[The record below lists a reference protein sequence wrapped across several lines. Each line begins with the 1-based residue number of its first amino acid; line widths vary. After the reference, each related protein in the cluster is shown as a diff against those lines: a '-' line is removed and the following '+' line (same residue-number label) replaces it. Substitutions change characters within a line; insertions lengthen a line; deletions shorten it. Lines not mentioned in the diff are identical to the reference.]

1 MSYLA
6 SKLAMDE
13 EVVYGLLT
21 LLVKAT
27 PIKKRK
33 PPPPKVIN
41 HKNFIQSRCQ
51 REESDTR
58 WSLHLPLFQGFI
70 ITYAKP
76 CCKVT
81 YMMLHFSQTFR

>member
-1 MSYLA
+1 MSYLV

-13 EVVYGLLT
+13 EVVCSLLA
-21 LLVKAT
+21 LLVEAT
-27 PIKKRK
+27 RIKKGK

-41 HKNFIQSRCQ
+41 RKNFIQSRRQ

-58 WSLHLPLFQGFI
+58 WGLHLPLFQGFI

-81 YMMLHFSQTFR
+81 YMMLHFLQTFR